1 MFGDASADKH
11 RSSMSRRFESLKLSV
26 TPEQF
31 HAEPTVPRLKLISWL
46 ADHSDAGRH
55 QSTVL
60 RYLTGAAAVATAF
73 IVRFALEPLLEG
85 RVQYGFFLVATVAVA
100 WRCGFGPAL
109 ATAFGGALLGNFYFE
124 APGTLF
130 TLDHSSSLVSLAV
143 SLLVGAGTA
152 LACESLRVVAAE
164 NRRLYEIARQA
175 DSRKDEFLAMLA
187 HELRNPMAPL
197 RNALYLLEAIG
208 PHERQVEQLHR
219 MIGSQVSQ
227 LIRLVDDLLDVS
239 RFTLGKIDLQI
250 ETVELGKVVDAA
262 ISAVRPLINEKRQ
275 DLRIT
280 LPDEKI
286 YLQADST
293 RLTQV
298 LTNLLNNAM
307 KFTEPTGRI
316 WFTAEATPGMLTLRV
331 RDTGIGMT
339 ADEISRVFELFEQSH
354 QTVDQAKGGLG
365 IGLTLVRS
373 LVQMHEGTVSAD
385 SPGPNL
391 GSEFT
396 VRLPIKES
404 AGDSYSVGSYT
415 GDSIPI
421 TTEFRRDMVE
431 RAELDDAPT
440 KLKVAIIDDVAA
452 TTSSTAKLLTL
463 WNHESKTCHD
473 GFAALEMIRTFMPDV
488 VLTDIGLP
496 QMNGYELAEEIRRLP
511 GLGNVVIVAISGYGQ
526 ATDHQRSR
534 AAGFAHHLTKP
545 IDPLALKAILDDLKP
560 AAR

>member
-1 MFGDASADKH
+1 
-11 RSSMSRRFESLKLSV
+11 
-26 TPEQF
+26 
-31 HAEPTVPRLKLISWL
+31 
-46 ADHSDAGRH
+46 
-55 QSTVL
+55 
-60 RYLTGAAAVATAF
+60 
-73 IVRFALEPLLEG
+73 
-85 RVQYGFFLVATVAVA
+85 
-100 WRCGFGPAL
+100 
-109 ATAFGGALLGNFYFE
+109 
-124 APGTLF
+124 
-130 TLDHSSSLVSLAV
+130 
-143 SLLVGAGTA
+143 
-152 LACESLRVVAAE
+152 
-164 NRRLYEIARQA
+164 
-175 DSRKDEFLAMLA
+175 
-187 HELRNPMAPL
+187 
-197 RNALYLLEAIG
+197 
-208 PHERQVEQLHR
+208 

-404 AGDSYSVGSYT
+404 AGDSYSVGSFT

-526 ATDHQRSR
+526 AADHQRSR